1 MNKCVYR
8 RACYVFFRLSGLF
21 VFVFFSF
28 FEGIVLLSICIC
40 FLGNSK
46 FSHSLCSSLCRK
58 KISPIIIFF
67 RNVWLHRWKPGKLR
81 NTFLSFRKQ
90 FLKITFS
97 FCWSGMNL
105 SIGGLDCI
113 FCAGLMDWMKRSN
126 FGGNCWKVKLWWIDQ
141 ITPQHHRSTF
151 LILREDQVI
160 IGASKKKMIMMLK
173 MGWNHNINRASE
185 SKIWETAVIAD
196 DW

>member
-21 VFVFFSF
+21 AIIFFSF

-81 NTFLSFRKQ
+81 NTFFYRSENSSWKSHFRFVGQ
-90 FLKITFS
+90 GWIYQLV
-97 FCWSGMNL
+97 
-105 SIGGLDCI
+105 
-113 FCAGLMDWMKRSN
+113 DWIA
-126 FGGNCWKVKLWWIDQ
+126 FFVPAWWIGWRDQ
-141 ITPQHHRSTF
+141 ILLEIVGKWNCDG
-151 LILREDQVI
+151 LIKL
-160 IGASKKKMIMMLK
+160 L
-173 MGWNHNINRASE
+173 HNTTAPPSSSSE
-185 SKIWETAVIAD
+185 KIKS
-196 DW
+196 

>member
-21 VFVFFSF
+21 AFIFFSF

-105 SIGGLDCI
+105 SIGGLI
-113 FCAGLMDWMKRSN
+113 AFFVPA
-126 FGGNCWKVKLWWIDQ
+126 WWIGWRDQ
-141 ITPQHHRSTF
+141 ILLEIVGKWNCDGLIKLLHNTTAPPSSSSEFSMRRS
-151 LILREDQVI
+151 
-160 IGASKKKMIMMLK
+160 S
-173 MGWNHNINRASE
+173 HNRR
-185 SKIWETAVIAD
+185 K
-196 DW
+196 

>member
-1 MNKCVYR
+1 MKKCVYR

-126 FGGNCWKVKLWWIDQ
+126 FAGNCWKVKLWWIDQ

-151 LILREDQVI
+151 LILRVLAWEDQVINYDI
-160 IGASKKKMIMMLK
+160 IGASKKKT
-173 MGWNHNINRASE
+173 SE
-185 SKIWETAVIAD
+185 SEIWEIAVIAD
-196 DW
+196 DL